1 MELGRGGRQTGSPRG
16 SSGWRGAR
24 EWGRNRLPSGPVTGG
39 ESHPSPLPSPAWL
52 AAPGGGGGKRSGLRD
67 LGLSST
73 LDTTVRLGGCGGT
86 VHGILRGEETEGR
99 CELNPGVSINRL
111 LARGP

>member
-52 AAPGGGGGKRSGLRD
+52 AAPGAEEEREVVLGILD
-67 LGLSST
+67 GLSST
-73 LDTTVRLGGCGGT
+73 LDTTVRLGGWGGGT
-86 VHGILRGEETEGR
+86 VHGILGG
-99 CELNPGVSINRL
+99 LKGGVSLIQV
-111 LARGP
+111 LA